1 LNVDTIQV
9 SLAAAYP
16 GTELYRQA
24 MTNKWYDEKTLV
36 RNDGTQASAIQY
48 PHLKAADMEAG
59 VKRFY
64 SKFYARPTPIFRMLV
79 SMAKDPIERKRRLR
93 EGKEFLDYL
102 AGRQKPVESRLET
115 KDGPKPEKKEPVAA

>member
-1 LNVDTIQV
+1 NVDTIQV

-24 MTNKWYDEKTLV
+24 MTNKWYDEKTLI

-48 PHLKAADMEAG
+48 PHLLAADMEAG

-64 SKFYARPTPIFRMLV
+64 SKFYARPTPILRMLKN
-79 SMAKDPIERKRRLR
+79 MIKDPLERKRRLR
-93 EGKEFLDYL
+93 EGKEFLAYL
-102 AGRQKPVESRLET
+102 RGRQAPPVSRVST
-115 KDGPKPEKKEPVAA
+115 PSPEKEAVAA